1 MMPSVLVVDDN
12 QEFRGV
18 VKQLLAEDPNVR
30 VLGEAGDGEEAVEL
44 ARRVPADVVLM
55 DITMPRLNGIEAAR
69 RIKAERPNAKIILVT
84 IHSEEAYQ
92 QAAEEIGAEALL
104 TKKDLTGALLPTIR
118 WVVTQEGPT
127 P

>member
-1 MMPSVLVVDDN
+1 MMPSVLIVDDN

-18 VKQLLAEDPNVR
+18 VKHLLAEDPSVR
-30 VLGEAGDGEEAVEL
+30 ILAEAEDGDEAVEL
-44 ARRVPADVVLM
+44 ASRVPVDVVLM

-84 IHSEEAYQ
+84 IHAEEAYE

-104 TKKDLTGALLPTIR
+104 AKKDLTASLLPTIR
-118 WVVTQEGPT
+118 WVVTEEGRT
-127 P
+127 Q